1 MIVLTQS
8 HLWLGQG
15 TLKRDEDQPKVPK
28 REKMNKARK
37 LTGSDCEAGK
47 RSEKRGKGGEGKEGR
62 RKKVRRKGEE
72 RKA

>member
-47 RSEKRGKGGEGKEGR
+47 RSEKRGKGEIGR
-62 RKKVRRKGEE
+62 ASCRE
-72 RKA
+72 RVFRSV